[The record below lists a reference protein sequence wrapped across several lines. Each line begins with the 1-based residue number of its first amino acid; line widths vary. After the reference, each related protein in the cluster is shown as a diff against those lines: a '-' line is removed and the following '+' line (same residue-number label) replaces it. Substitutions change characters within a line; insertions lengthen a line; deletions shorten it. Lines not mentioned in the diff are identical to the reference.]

1 MRLGRGIA
9 GFVVLFVLAGCATRS
24 GGSSAGGTPGSA
36 VVGGMTAAEGG
47 DGEFTGILTNP
58 SPTPVAQPTPRPNR
72 FGLRTGYLMPMG
84 ATDGTWDSTFNVGAF
99 YRISNA
105 VKRQAWELGVDYSSP
120 KRDDGSVTST
130 LISLRGDFLMGNWKN
145 GLKGTGTYVVGGL
158 DVVSET
164 PEVSGGGSADS
175 AMALGVNLGVGFG
188 PKVSNWDVRAA
199 YTRYPGSGNVKSNIL
214 VTFGFS
220 F

>member
-1 MRLGRGIA
+1 MRIHVGIV
-9 GFVVLFVLAGCATRS
+9 GTVVLFVLAGCATQG

-58 SPTPVAQPTPRPNR
+58 SPTPVAQPAPKPNR

-84 ATDGTWDSTFNVGAF
+84 ATDGAWDSTFALGAF
-99 YRISNA
+99 YRMSNA
-105 VKRQAWELGVDYSSP
+105 MKRQALELGVDYSSP
-120 KRDDGSVTST
+120 KRGDGTITST
-130 LISLRGDFLMGNWKN
+130 LIALRGDFLLGNWKD
-145 GLKGTGTYVVGGL
+145 GLKGTGTYLVGGL

-175 AMALGVNLGVGFG
+175 AIALGVNLGVGLG
-188 PKVSNWDVRAA
+188 PKASNWDVRAA
-199 YTRYPGSGNVKSNIL
+199 YTLYPGSGNVKSNIL